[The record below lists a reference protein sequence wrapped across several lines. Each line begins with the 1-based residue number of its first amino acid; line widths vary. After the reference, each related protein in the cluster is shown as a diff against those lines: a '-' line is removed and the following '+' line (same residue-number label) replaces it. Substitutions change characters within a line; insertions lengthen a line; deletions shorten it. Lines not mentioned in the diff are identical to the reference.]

1 MKPVKTGDRNVGEVV
16 EKIQKDEP
24 KVGKV
29 GRSARF
35 GQEQN
40 MKPGQDAIPA
50 EAGEEHEFSKCFD
63 DITGKKLSWHAAN
76 EARAKELKFLREL
89 GVYEKV
95 DEHEAVGKYNV
106 TQVNTEC
113 VNTVRGFEEKPGR
126 R

>member
-1 MKPVKTGDRNVGEVV
+1 
-16 EKIQKDEP
+16 
-24 KVGKV
+24 
-29 GRSARF
+29 
-35 GQEQN
+35 

-50 EAGEEHEFSKCFD
+50 EAGEEDEFFKCFD

-95 DEHEAVGKYNV
+95 DERAAVGKYNV
-106 TQVNTEC
+106 TPVDTEW

-126 R
+126 RSVAKQEEKATNTEVEKNSINMSVNRCPARCAF